1 MKTPHR
7 WLKHDPGN
15 VAAFRTITP
24 KTKRQKRDVDPTA
37 RFGNA
42 NRDSRNRFPMLP
54 HKLLKHARR
63 TV

>member
-1 MKTPHR
+1 MI
-7 WLKHDPGN
+7 